1 MRPQNNIEKNANIR
15 DHKGENGHSSS
26 FIMSKYANGI
36 SGIYAQKN

>member
-1 MRPQNNIEKNANIR
+1 MRASNHIERNPSLK
-15 DHKGENGHSSS
+15 DYKGENGHSSS